1 MAIENLKFTEDQK
14 KFVTDEISRL
24 KGLENR
30 NQTEDL
36 ILSLVKSIESGSPTK
51 QQISSFERV
60 MKNEFKKHKARL
72 ELEKIKEDEK
82 KLLASLKKDAQAAQA
97 AQVKDRKK
105 REHKLISIGALFEIV
120 DFPTEDKGI
129 ITGVLLKALESYKSN
144 PQHFDSLKIAG
155 DKFIADRE
163 QSKKSKS
170 TLVDN
175 SGSTN

>member
-60 MKNEFKKHKARL
+60 MKNEFKKHKAR
-72 ELEKIKEDEK
+72 IPT
-82 KLLASLKKDAQAAQA
+82 A
-97 AQVKDRKK
+97 VVM
-105 REHKLISIGALFEIV
+105 ITSIYIRYKVITLSSETPNLRV
-120 DFPTEDKGI
+120 YKG
-129 ITGVLLKALESYKSN
+129 
-144 PQHFDSLKIAG
+144 HD
-155 DKFIADRE
+155 
-163 QSKKSKS
+163 
-170 TLVDN
+170 
-175 SGSTN
+175 

>member
-72 ELEKIKEDEK
+72 ELDKIKEDEK
-82 KLLASLKKDAQAAQA
+82 KLLAGLKKDAQA

-105 REHKLISIGALFEIV
+105 REHKLISIGALFEMV
-120 DFPTEDKGI
+120 DFPTEDEGI
-129 ITGVLLKALESYKSN
+129 ITGLLLSAIQTAKSN
-144 PQHFDSLKIAG
+144 SNHLDNLKISG
-155 DKFIADRE
+155 DKFISERE
-163 QSKKSKS
+163 QSKREKSS
-170 TLVDN
+170 LVDN
-175 SGSTN
+175 SGTAIQN

>member
-1 MAIENLKFTEDQK
+1 
-14 KFVTDEISRL
+14 
-24 KGLENR
+24 
-30 NQTEDL
+30 
-36 ILSLVKSIESGSPTK
+36 
-51 QQISSFERV
+51 
-60 MKNEFKKHKARL
+60 
-72 ELEKIKEDEK
+72 
-82 KLLASLKKDAQAAQA
+82 
-97 AQVKDRKK
+97 VKDRKK

>member
-36 ILSLVKSIESGSPTK
+36 ILSLVKSIESGSLTK

-72 ELEKIKEDEK
+72 ELEKIKEDEHSNCCCHDNFNIY
-82 KLLASLKKDAQAAQA
+82 SLQ
-97 AQVKDRKK
+97 
-105 REHKLISIGALFEIV
+105 
-120 DFPTEDKGI
+120 
-129 ITGVLLKALESYKSN
+129 
-144 PQHFDSLKIAG
+144 G
-155 DKFIADRE
+155 DN
-163 QSKKSKS
+163 Q
-170 TLVDN
+170 
-175 SGSTN
+175 

>member
-82 KLLASLKKDAQAAQA
+82 KLLASLKKA